1 MSKEAM
7 LMKTDQQTTARY
19 IDLEGKILITA
30 NNLYMHS
37 LDLVNA
43 SFTANLP
50 VSDLLQFYTIMY
62 SHLQES
68 LLFGKA
74 EAAVGMAVVWKEWAQ
89 RQGIMPEEEIEKKRS
104 LLVAVGS
111 MLGDKACDEIIP
123 NIKTK
128 ANYNQIEE
136 EAAKWVKI
144 IQKISAHYPDKDAM
158 ITAVMKFE
166 AQREFNDELPGRLML
181 NPIID
186 KPISPDDVNQP
197 TTSGACASN
206 FVVNKPTSILTKIGE
221 KHTAQKYQ
229 EQGEKDLI
237 LVAQLEN
244 TNISSEEVDI
254 CLEHAYKSFWYA
266 LALGSEKAPLSLF
279 KCTMKAMQVKQDAE
293 GRAVLESMATLMY
306 GAALKLTP
314 KECTQIPYN
323 ERPIVSKNIQPK
335 IKSLINTIKEVKKC
349 VPKEG
354 VDDKAFDSISREF
367 DDYVKGITG
376 TQLVHWYFEHSSVLA
391 NYHEQAAS
399 SSGSDVGTSIV
410 TAAHGGEKKVHKREA
425 SILPHKLSYS
435 ASIFAEAK
443 SFFEETHSLFNTQT
457 TVETFIA
464 RNKLQKATTLFIEA
478 LALGEKDATEYLA
491 CICYNYH
498 DYGIEKNEQ
507 LTQLFIAIGEI
518 LGSTVKMPFINSE
531 NYITTEVVENL
542 KTRAN
547 FNTVLKVA
555 QKYAEVITNNQK
567 KYSNKPE
574 LTTNNITEAVKRLEE
589 AEPLKI
595 IKQFRHRS
603 LDTGST
609 NSTITDLDDNITLL
623 DPAVF
628 NRLLTA
634 GEPQENVEPIGA
646 DSTSCGC
653 CSCVIM

>member
-1 MSKEAM
+1 MR
-7 LMKTDQQTTARY
+7 MKTEQQTKPRY

-30 NNLYMHS
+30 NNLYTHS
-37 LDLVNA
+37 LEW
-43 SFTANLP
+43 
-50 VSDLLQFYTIMY
+50 VSKSPATTISEQDLLQFYTIMY

-74 EAAVGMAVVWKEWAQ
+74 EAAVGMAVLLRKIL
-89 RQGIMPEEEIEKKRS
+89 GIEGAAARS
-104 LLVAVGS
+104 DVLIVVGN
-111 MLGDKACDEIIP
+111 MLGDKACDNIIP
-123 NIKTK
+123 DIKTK
-128 ANYNQIEE
+128 ENYNKIEE

-166 AQREFNDELPGRLML
+166 AQREFNDELPGRLMQTPL
-181 NPIID
+181 INEPIF
-186 KPISPDDVNQP
+186 PDDVNQP
-197 TTSGACASN
+197 ITSGACASN

-237 LVAQLEN
+237 LVAQLES

-254 CLEHAYKSFWYA
+254 RLEQAYKSFWYA

-279 KCTMKAMQVKQDAE
+279 KCIMKAMQGKQGDD
-293 GRAVLESMATLMY
+293 RAVLEGMATLMY
-306 GAALKLTP
+306 GAALKLTS

-323 ERPIVSKNIQPK
+323 DRPIISKNIKPK
-335 IKSLINTIKEVKKC
+335 IKTLIKTIQDVKKHL
-349 VPKEG
+349 PKEG
-354 VDDKAFDSISREF
+354 VDDEAFYSISLEF
-367 DDYVKGITG
+367 DNYVKDITG
-376 TQLVHWYFEHSSVLA
+376 TQLVHWFFANSPVLA
-391 NYHEQAAS
+391 KHYEQAAT
-399 SSGSDVGTSIV
+399 SSGSGAGTSLV
-410 TAAHGGEKKVHKREA
+410 TTAHGDGGEQKVHKREA
-425 SILPHKLSYS
+425 SILPPKLSYS

-443 SFFEETHSLFNTQT
+443 NLFEETHSLFTTQT
-457 TVETFIA
+457 TVESLIA

-498 DYGIEKNEQ
+498 DYGIEKHEE

-531 NYITTEVVENL
+531 NYITTEVVDTL

-547 FNTVLKVA
+547 FNTVIKVA

-567 KYSNKPE
+567 KYSNKPV
-574 LTTNNITEAVKRLEE
+574 LTTNNITEAVKRLED
-589 AEPLKI
+589 AEPLQI
-595 IKQFRHRS
+595 IKKFTHRS
-603 LDTGST
+603 LDTESV
-609 NSTITDLDDNITLL
+609 NSALTELDENITLL
-623 DPAVF
+623 SPLVL
-628 NRLLTA
+628 NRPFA
-634 GEPQENVEPIGA
+634 PEEPQESVEPIGA

-653 CSCVIM
+653 CNCVIM